1 MDRNDPPKPP
11 ATKISPHRPSIRL
24 TGTEQ
29 SEHDAL
35 AELFLG
41 DAPFAP
47 APMDLRGPVAVGPGV
62 PPAASRSTGEPE
74 RGRFEGTAVRAASH
88 TPADEPEEG
97 RPLVELVI
105 LGHLPVRASLWVR
118 QYACLSARKRNET
131 VALVRAAGGSVAIDV
146 ITGRDTAQ
154 IEAVDDVETGVTI
167 ARHAAARVVLR
178 VDETA
183 EPELLERAGLDEVT
197 ILTGA
202 DEAAVVASYR
212 LIKTLAASL
221 DDRLDPECGPRLRV
235 AVMGNPGP
243 EIEAARQKIAKACK
257 AFLDRPIEILD
268 AWGRIDAT
276 GTVTVCRSD
285 EAGAAEHALGVL
297 LGGIA
302 ADAGGPNAAA
312 APAGLRLTEAPTE
325 ESLPSEAEVVVMPRQ
340 AQSVAHAVAGLGVPA
355 AERTEQ
361 ADRIIETR
369 ITRLREPL
377 ACLVEGLR
385 PIEARCP
392 SAPGVE
398 LACDDE
404 GRLHAV
410 ATDDQGAGHAVAAL
424 LTASAWARANLA
436 LLIRAE
442 SGVAM
447 PSADPRD
454 DHATPLHLLARRPS
468 AARAVLDT
476 EVIVYALASVIAGGE
491 EIMVATPLN
500 DDPA

>member
-11 ATKISPHRPSIRL
+11 ATSIPPHRPSIRL

-47 APMDLRGPVAVGPGV
+47 APMDLRGPGV
-62 PPAASRSTGEPE
+62 AASTPPVASRHTGEPE

-268 AWGRIDAT
+268 ASGRIDAT

-285 EAGAAEHALGVL
+285 ETGAAEHALGVL
-297 LGGIA
+297 LGGTA
-302 ADAGGPNAAA
+302 ADAARPAV
-312 APAGLRLTEAPTE
+312 PAGLRLTDTPAEDTPADQP
-325 ESLPSEAEVVVMPRQ
+325 EVVVMPRQ
-340 AQSVAHAVAGLGVPA
+340 VAVEAPA
-355 AERTEQ
+355 AERTAPAERM
-361 ADRIIETR
+361 AESR

-398 LACDDE
+398 LACDDD

-410 ATDDQGAGHAVAAL
+410 ATDDQGAGQAVAAL

-500 DDPA
+500 DDQA

>member
-1 MDRNDPPKPP
+1 M
-11 ATKISPHRPSIRL
+11 H
-24 TGTEQ
+24 E
-29 SEHDAL
+29 
-35 AELFLG
+35 
-41 DAPFAP
+41 
-47 APMDLRGPVAVGPGV
+47 V
-62 PPAASRSTGEPE
+62 
-74 RGRFEGTAVRAASH
+74 GRFEGSAVRAAR
-88 TPADEPEEG
+88 PVDEAEEG

-146 ITGRDTAQ
+146 ITGRESAQ
-154 IEAVDDVETGVTI
+154 VETVDDVETGMTI

-178 VDETA
+178 VDETV
-183 EPELLERAGLDEVT
+183 EPDLLERTGLDEVT

-221 DDRLDPECGPRLRV
+221 DDRLDPDAGPRLRV

-243 EIEAARQKIAKACK
+243 EIESARQKIATACK

-268 AWGRIDAT
+268 ASGRIDAT

-285 EAGAAEHALGVL
+285 
-297 LGGIA
+297 A
-302 ADAGGPNAAA
+302 ADAAGTALDLLLGVAGRPA
-312 APAGLRLTEAPTE
+312 APGTGAMAGLRLTEPAPVEPLPAREVHE
-325 ESLPSEAEVVVMPRQ
+325 EPEIVVLARGAEAGASEPEVVATPV
-340 AQSVAHAVAGLGVPA
+340 V
-355 AERTEQ
+355 
-361 ADRIIETR
+361 
-369 ITRLREPL
+369 TRLREPL
-377 ACLVEGLR
+377 ACLVEGLE

-398 LACDDE
+398 LACDAL
-404 GRLHAV
+404 GALHALC
-410 ATDDQGAGHAVAAL
+410 TDDRGPGDAVAAL

-442 SGVAM
+442 AGVAI
-447 PSADPRD
+447 PSSDPREAD
-454 DHATPLHLLARRPS
+454 GARLHLLARCPS

-476 EVIVYALASVIAGGE
+476 EVRVYALASVVIQGE

-500 DDPA
+500 DDCR

>member
-1 MDRNDPPKPP
+1 MDRNDTPPPTP
-11 ATKISPHRPSIRL
+11 CSHRPSIRL

-47 APMDLRGPVAVGPGV
+47 APMDPRGPGSGST
-62 PPAASRSTGEPE
+62 PAASTRHPAETE
-74 RGRFEGTAVRAASH
+74 RGRFEGTAVRAATH
-88 TPADEPEEG
+88 TPADEAEEG

-154 IEAVDDVETGVTI
+154 IEPVDDVETGVTI

-197 ILTGA
+197 ILTA
-202 DEAAVVASYR
+202 SDEAAVVASYR
-212 LIKTLAASL
+212 LIKTLAAAL
-221 DDRLDPECGPRLRV
+221 DDRLDPEAGPRLRV

-268 AWGRIDAT
+268 ASGRIDAT

-285 EAGAAEHALGVL
+285 ETHAAEYALGVL
-297 LGGIA
+297 LGSR
-302 ADAGGPNAAA
+302 GGAT
-312 APAGLRLTEAPTE
+312 PAQAVPASVLRLTEDTPAEEAIAPEPQT
-325 ESLPSEAEVVVMPRQ
+325 EVVVT
-340 AQSVAHAVAGLGVPA
+340 AQRAPAGTPA
-355 AERTEQ
+355 D
-361 ADRIIETR
+361 DRIVEPR

-377 ACLVEGLR
+377 ACLIEGLR

-392 SAPGVE
+392 AAPGVE

-410 ATDDQGAGHAVAAL
+410 ATDDQGAGEAVAAL

-442 SGVAM
+442 AGVAM
-447 PSADPRD
+447 PSNDPRD
-454 DHATPLHLLARRPS
+454 DHDTPLHLLARRPS
-468 AARAVLDT
+468 AARSVLDT
-476 EVIVYALASVIAGGE
+476 DVVVYALASVIAGGE
-491 EIMVATPLN
+491 EIMVATALN
-500 DDPA
+500 AEPE

>member
-1 MDRNDPPKPP
+1 MDRDTPKQP
-11 ATKISPHRPSIRL
+11 RPTIRL

-47 APMDLRGPVAVGPGV
+47 APMDPRGGESTAARASSMNPGGSGSGIRPGV
-62 PPAASRSTGEPE
+62 MQEV
-74 RGRFEGTAVRAASH
+74 GRFEGSAVRAAR
-88 TPADEPEEG
+88 PMDDAEEG

-146 ITGRDTAQ
+146 ITGRESAQ
-154 IEAVDDVETGVTI
+154 VETVDDVETGMTI

-178 VDETA
+178 VDETV
-183 EPELLERAGLDEVT
+183 EPELLERGGLDEVT

-221 DDRLDPECGPRLRV
+221 DDRLDPDAGPRLRV
-235 AVMGNPGP
+235 AVMGNPGA
-243 EIEAARQKIAKACK
+243 EIESARQKIAKACK

-268 AWGRIDAT
+268 ASGRIDAT
-276 GTVTVCRSD
+276 GTVTVCRCD
-285 EAGAAEHALGVL
+285 
-297 LGGIA
+297 A
-302 ADAGGPNAAA
+302 ADAAETALDLLLGANASAVTPAPGPA
-312 APAGLRLTEAPTE
+312 AGLRLTETAPAEPAPARALHE
-325 ESLPSEAEVVVMPRQ
+325 EPEIVVLARDGGAEASKTAAAAAP
-340 AQSVAHAVAGLGVPA
+340 AV
-355 AERTEQ
+355 
-361 ADRIIETR
+361 
-369 ITRLREPL
+369 TRLREPL
-377 ACLVEGLR
+377 ACLVEGLE

-392 SAPGVE
+392 NAPGVE
-398 LACDDE
+398 LACDAR
-404 GRLHAV
+404 GGLHALV
-410 ATDDQGAGHAVAAL
+410 TDDRGAGDAVAAL

-442 SGVAM
+442 AGVAI
-447 PSADPRD
+447 PSSDPRETD
-454 DHATPLHLLARRPS
+454 GARLHLLSRRPS

-476 EVIVYALASVIAGGE
+476 EVLVYALASVVIDGE

-500 DDPA
+500 DGPC

>member
-1 MDRNDPPKPP
+1 MDRDTPKQP
-11 ATKISPHRPSIRL
+11 RPTIRL

-47 APMDLRGPVAVGPGV
+47 APMDPRGGESPVVRASSGNPGV
-62 PPAASRSTGEPE
+62 SGSGIRPGVMQEV
-74 RGRFEGTAVRAASH
+74 GRFEGSAVRAAR
-88 TPADEPEEG
+88 PVDDAEEG

-146 ITGRDTAQ
+146 ITGHESAQ
-154 IEAVDDVETGVTI
+154 VETVDDVETGMTI

-178 VDETA
+178 VDETV
-183 EPELLERAGLDEVT
+183 EPELLERGGLDEVT

-212 LIKTLAASL
+212 LIKTLAAAL
-221 DDRLDPECGPRLRV
+221 DDRLDPDAGPRLRV

-243 EIEAARQKIAKACK
+243 EIESARQKIAKACK

-268 AWGRIDAT
+268 ASGRIDAT

-285 EAGAAEHALGVL
+285 AAEAAETALDLL
-297 LGGIA
+297 LGA
-302 ADAGGPNAAA
+302 SA
-312 APAGLRLTEAPTE
+312 APATPAPGPAAGLRLTETAPAEPAPARALHE
-325 ESLPSEAEVVVMPRQ
+325 EPEIVVLARAADADASKPVEPV
-340 AQSVAHAVAGLGVPA
+340 SAV
-355 AERTEQ
+355 
-361 ADRIIETR
+361 
-369 ITRLREPL
+369 TRLREPL
-377 ACLVEGLR
+377 ACLVEGLG

-398 LACDDE
+398 LACD
-404 GRLHAV
+404 GRGGLHALV
-410 ATDDQGAGHAVAAL
+410 TDDRGAGDAVAAL

-442 SGVAM
+442 AGVAI
-447 PSADPRD
+447 PSSDPRETD
-454 DHATPLHLLARRPS
+454 GARLHLLARRPS
-468 AARAVLDT
+468 AVRAVLDT
-476 EVIVYALASVIAGGE
+476 EVRVYALASVVIDGE

-500 DDPA
+500 DDPR

>member
-1 MDRNDPPKPP
+1 MDRNDPPSHTPTP
-11 ATKISPHRPSIRL
+11 QPHRPSIRL
-24 TGTEQ
+24 AGTEQ

-41 DAPFAP
+41 DAAFAP
-47 APMDLRGPVAVGPGV
+47 APMDLRGPGTGPT
-62 PPAASRSTGEPE
+62 PTSSTRHPAETE
-74 RGRFEGTAVRAASH
+74 RGRFEGTAVRAATRS
-88 TPADEPEEG
+88 PADEAEEG

-118 QYACLSARKRNET
+118 QYACLSARKRSET

-146 ITGRDTAQ
+146 ITGHDTVQ
-154 IEAVDDVETGVTI
+154 IEPVDDVETGVTI

-183 EPELLERAGLDEVT
+183 EPELLEHAGLDEVT

-212 LIKTLAASL
+212 LIKTLASAL

-268 AWGRIDAT
+268 ASGRIDAT

-285 EAGAAEHALGVL
+285 ETHAAEYALGML
-297 LGGIA
+297 LGGQTSPAPA
-302 ADAGGPNAAA
+302 ARAAA
-312 APAGLRLTEAPTE
+312 LRLTEDAP
-325 ESLPSEAEVVVMPRQ
+325 AEDAATSHPVVVVTTPR
-340 AQSVAHAVAGLGVPA
+340 APVEAPA
-355 AERTEQ
+355 
-361 ADRIIETR
+361 ADRIVEPK

-377 ACLVEGLR
+377 ACLIEGLR

-392 SAPGVE
+392 AAPSVE
-398 LACDDE
+398 LACDDD

-410 ATDDQGAGHAVAAL
+410 TTDDHGAGHGVAAL

-442 SGVAM
+442 AGVAM
-447 PSADPRD
+447 PSNDPRD
-454 DHATPLHLLARRPS
+454 HHDTPLHLLTRRPS
-468 AARAVLDT
+468 AARSVLETD
-476 EVIVYALASVIAGGE
+476 VIVYALASVIAGGE

-500 DDPA
+500 TEPE